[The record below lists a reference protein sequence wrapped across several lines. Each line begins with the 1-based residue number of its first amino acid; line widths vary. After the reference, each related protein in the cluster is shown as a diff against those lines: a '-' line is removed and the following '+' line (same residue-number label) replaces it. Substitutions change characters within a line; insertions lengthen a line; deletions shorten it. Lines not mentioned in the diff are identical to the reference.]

1 MPTSKPHPG
10 FLVDTAWLATSLADP
25 AVVTLDATTHLLP
38 SPDRPYDVVSGRAD
52 FELGH
57 IQGARFA
64 DIDNDLSDPAQQA
77 PLHFMLPSPQRFA
90 AGVGALGVGNDT
102 HVVCYSTANH
112 WWATRLWWMFRVF
125 GYHRVSVLDG
135 GFQKWR
141 AEARSVETGPA
152 PTPSPRR
159 FDAVFHPSLV
169 ADRHDVLAAIGNA
182 GICTVNALRPEQH
195 RGEGGT
201 RYGRLGHIAGS
212 TNVAAADLVNA
223 DNTFKSPDELRH
235 LLAGPLAAP
244 TVITY
249 CGGGIAASSTTLALT
264 MLGHSEVRLY
274 DASLSEWAPDPSLPM
289 ATGN

>member
-25 AVVTLDATTHLLP
+25 AVVTLDGTTHLLP
-38 SPDRPYDVVSGRAD
+38 SPARPYDVVSGRAD
-52 FELGH
+52 FDQGH
-57 IQGARFA
+57 IPGARFA